1 MSEENFRINGTEENQ
16 GISKQDLENWYQE
29 RLSRDKEKGEER
41 SNKNLTLEELTVKI
55 STLMNGCEFFRTYVS
70 FLGEFITSKTK
81 GDFRPFYLDDRPSES
96 QSAEDRNKKIE
107 NLLEDRLKDFEKYV
121 QITNEVLEQVKKSIT

>member
-41 SNKNLTLEELTVKI
+41 SNKNSSLEELTIKI

-81 GDFRPFYLDDRPSES
+81 GDFRPFYLDDRPTES

>member
-1 MSEENFRINGTEENQ
+1 
-16 GISKQDLENWYQE
+16 
-29 RLSRDKEKGEER
+29 
-41 SNKNLTLEELTVKI
+41 
-55 STLMNGCEFFRTYVS
+55 MNGCEFFRTYVS

-96 QSAEDRNKKIE
+96 QTAEDRNKKIE

>member
-41 SNKNLTLEELTVKI
+41 SNKNSSLEELTIKI

-70 FLGEFITSKTK
+70 FLGEFITSKTE

-96 QSAEDRNKKIE
+96 QTAEDRNKKIE
-107 NLLEDRLKDFEKYV
+107 NVLEDRLKDFEKYV